1 MVYVENLTS
10 QCTEESCR
18 KKKYSCLTPQEEK
31 NKKKKKKSKL
41 KGEIKDKKIGSLSQE
56 IKLTL

>member
-1 MVYVENLTS
+1 MGG
-10 QCTEESCR
+10 
-18 KKKYSCLTPQEEK
+18 
-31 NKKKKKKSKL
+31 KKKKNQEKKKL

>member
-1 MVYVENLTS
+1 MHRGKLPKEKIFLPDS
-10 QCTEESCR
+10 IGG
-18 KKKYSCLTPQEEK
+18 KKQER
-31 NKKKKKKSKL
+31 KKKSKL

>member
-1 MVYVENLTS
+1 VHRGKLLKEKIFLPDSIGGKKKT
-10 QCTEESCR
+10 R
-18 KKKYSCLTPQEEK
+18 KK
-31 NKKKKKKSKL
+31 KL